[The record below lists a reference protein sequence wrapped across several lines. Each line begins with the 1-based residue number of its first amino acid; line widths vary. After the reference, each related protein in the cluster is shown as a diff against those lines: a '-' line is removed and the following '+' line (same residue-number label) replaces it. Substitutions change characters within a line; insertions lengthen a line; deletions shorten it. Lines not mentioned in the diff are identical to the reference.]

1 MGHPQREQPLLLL
14 AHQPAAVL
22 PPGLR
27 EGGLRPAPPGPVH
40 HVPAQRLFKSL
51 VPPHGVVK
59 MRDGL
64 VQARRRVRAQLLEK
78 MPEAAGGL
86 IELLRPLHRLVAD
99 GIGDIVVAAP
109 GLPLV
114 VLEIVM
120 PALGLDIGQGA
131 PVGVAALRADY
142 VPHEFGH
149 AEDVFHHPGRILEH
163 VGVHP
168 LEHIGQLIRPVRAGH
183 VYRVG
188 FVDMPRAE
196 GLDVPA
202 LRPEAEGVQR
212 VLQRPAVHPVDLPPG
227 GEDHLARLHLAARRD
242 GTVGLDH
249 AAQAHVG
256 PRAHR
261 RVVIHHRAAVD
272 QHRPLDTGV
281 GVDHGALHDE
291 AARPDDRAGADDGGG
306 VDEGGHGVPRLKQL
320 IRPGQAHIAVAEGGD
335 GGVEFRAL
343 GVIIAAFP
351 RHVRPLGGVVQEHDG
366 GVPQQA
372 GGFLDHLA
380 EPSGP
385 ENE

>member
-1 MGHPQREQPLLLL
+1 
-14 AHQPAAVL
+14 
-22 PPGLR
+22 
-27 EGGLRPAPPGPVH
+27 
-40 HVPAQRLFKSL
+40 
-51 VPPHGVVK
+51 
-59 MRDGL
+59 
-64 VQARRRVRAQLLEK
+64 
-78 MPEAAGGL
+78 
-86 IELLRPLHRLVAD
+86 
-99 GIGDIVVAAP
+99 
-109 GLPLV
+109 
-114 VLEIVM
+114 
-120 PALGLDIGQGA
+120 
-131 PVGVAALRADY
+131 
-142 VPHEFGH
+142 
-149 AEDVFHHPGRILEH
+149 
-163 VGVHP
+163 
-168 LEHIGQLIRPVRAGH
+168 
-183 VYRVG
+183 
-188 FVDMPRAE
+188 MPRAE
-196 GLDVPA
+196 GLDVA
-202 LRPEAEGVQR
+202 AVVAEAEGVQG
-212 VLQRPAVHPVDLPPG
+212 VLQLAAVHPLNGPPG
-227 GEDHLARLHLAARRD
+227 GKDDLAGLHLAQRGNVA
-242 GTVGLDH
+242 VGLHH